1 MTDANACPIRH
12 IVMWNVA
19 GSTEAEKRRA
29 IDSVRREFE
38 ALQGRIPGM
47 TRLEIGVD
55 ISRIDYACDMLLL
68 TEFESAAALA
78 AYAVHPEHLAV
89 RDRLAGLR
97 IARHQVDYPV
107 TPQDHPPITQE
118 GAAG

>member
-1 MTDANACPIRH
+1 MKDANASPICH
-12 IVMWNVA
+12 IVMWDVT
-19 GSTEAEKRRA
+19 GSNDAEKRDA
-29 IDSVRREFE
+29 INAVRDAFE
-38 ALQGRIPGM
+38 ALRDRIPGM

-68 TEFESAAALA
+68 TEFESEAALA

-97 IARHQVDYPV
+97 IARHQVDYQIATGSV
-107 TPQDHPPITQE
+107 S
-118 GAAG
+118 